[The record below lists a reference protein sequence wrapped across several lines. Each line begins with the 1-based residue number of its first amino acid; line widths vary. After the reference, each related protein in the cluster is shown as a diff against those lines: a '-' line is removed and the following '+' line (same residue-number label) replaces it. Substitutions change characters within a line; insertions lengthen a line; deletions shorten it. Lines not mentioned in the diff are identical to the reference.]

1 MQKILRPLLITMFV
15 ASCGGGAGT
24 NPFDTPATSNSETI
38 ENTPDDNTVSPEDE
52 QTTQNA
58 NDNLASISFGGT
70 TPPDDGSSVAY
81 QSEENYSVMRNFSSV
96 GDVRYEFIE
105 NDIAT
110 TSDDVHN
117 LYIDNLSFDG
127 LTPIPHQKN
136 DAFGGVGR
144 LDIYL
149 LTSQISDP
157 ETNEGIEQNTSRT
170 IYGASASGTAQVV
183 VVHHLNL
190 IGDQLKGY
198 RYQRNQY
205 DVDNNLVTYAPTETA
220 QLVMNGDY
228 LGTRV
233 FLTDDPINVL
243 SASEH
248 VTGKVKLELDLQGP
262 NNSNAFRFQLTDRE
276 RFSTITGLSLEK
288 SSDAYDVALPDTI
301 QMFVDGGVTENG
313 EFTTRL
319 ISSGKD
325 FETGDVYGVLATNTD
340 GLVHEGAGVIVLKS
354 QDPKQFINSQNGTY
368 NGEIAQ
374 YEEAGGFILDR
385 NLP

>member
-1 MQKILRPLLITMFV
+1 MTCTTYIL
-15 ASCGGGAGT
+15 
-24 NPFDTPATSNSETI
+24 
-38 ENTPDDNTVSPEDE
+38 
-52 QTTQNA
+52 
-58 NDNLASISFGGT
+58 
-70 TPPDDGSSVAY
+70 
-81 QSEENYSVMRNFSSV
+81 
-96 GDVRYEFIE
+96 
-105 NDIAT
+105 
-110 TSDDVHN
+110 
-117 LYIDNLSFDG
+117 DNLSFDG

-243 SASEH
+243 SDSEH
-248 VTGKVKLELDLQGP
+248 VTGKVKLELDLQDP
-262 NNSNAFRFQLTDRE
+262 NNSNTFRFQLTDRE

-313 EFTTRL
+313 EFATRL

>member
-1 MQKILRPLLITMFV
+1 
-15 ASCGGGAGT
+15 
-24 NPFDTPATSNSETI
+24 
-38 ENTPDDNTVSPEDE
+38 
-52 QTTQNA
+52 
-58 NDNLASISFGGT
+58 
-70 TPPDDGSSVAY
+70 
-81 QSEENYSVMRNFSSV
+81 
-96 GDVRYEFIE
+96 
-105 NDIAT
+105 
-110 TSDDVHN
+110 
-117 LYIDNLSFDG
+117 
-127 LTPIPHQKN
+127 
-136 DAFGGVGR
+136 
-144 LDIYL
+144 
-149 LTSQISDP
+149 
-157 ETNEGIEQNTSRT
+157 
-170 IYGASASGTAQVV
+170 
-183 VVHHLNL
+183 
-190 IGDQLKGY
+190 
-198 RYQRNQY
+198 
-205 DVDNNLVTYAPTETA
+205 
-220 QLVMNGDY
+220 MNGDY

-248 VTGKVKLELDLQGP
+248 VTGKVKLELVLQDP

-301 QMFVDGGVTENG
+301 QMLVDGGVTENG

-325 FETGDVYGVLATNTD
+325 FETGDVYGVLVTNTD

-354 QDPKQFINSQNGTY
+354 QDPTQFINSQNGTY